1 MEARILVR
9 TIYRNRFRAR
19 QLRNKSLSIV
29 SKKSI
34 DITLP
39 FDTAC
44 VLSSLIRGAVGGDFT
59 SNEAR
64 IALDK
69 LLEELDER
77 GVPIGEFDCFFVAHV
92 ELSRKEAPFR
102 RARKRGDT

>member
-1 MEARILVR
+1 M
-9 TIYRNRFRAR
+9 
-19 QLRNKSLSIV
+19 

-64 IALDK
+64 IAMDALLKDLDQK
-69 LLEELDER
+69 

-92 ELSRKEAPFR
+92 EMSRKEAPFR
-102 RARKRGDT
+102 RPRRRGHVKH